1 MAAFSFYQ
9 VAAEV
14 TGANHFPQP
23 PSSSHLRIAFPD
35 SMGRSSGEPGSLVGT
50 R

>member
-1 MAAFSFYQ
+1 MAAFYQ

-23 PSSSHLRIAFPD
+23 PSNTVGRDSRIAFPD
-35 SMGRSSGEPGSLVGT
+35 SM
-50 R
+50 